1 MADIF
6 DELVGNG
13 APPEELIAQLRKQ
26 RTLGQLGALSSD
38 KRIAG
43 LGGNVAQDSMNTAV
57 DLRNRKD
64 KSQAREDQQAFSRWQ
79 QEQAM
84 QGRKDQLGLQRE
96 SLAQARALAE
106 QQMANARSIAGLRN
120 AANKSANL
128 TPFEKSRQQKIG
140 TESADWDTSGKI
152 QTQAALSDIDKA
164 ITGLATDPK
173 IGNSK
178 TSWLPGDEKIRAYTD
193 PDGLKIQRLANR
205 VTVENLRNTFGS
217 QFTESEGRAFKALDY
232 DPALS
237 NADNLANLRQK
248 KLMIEAHI
256 KRKNELF
263 GKYRGADEL
272 PNFEG
277 QTMNTLSDEDIVN
290 SIMQGQ
296 L

>member
-26 RTLGQLGALSSD
+26 RTLGQLGALSGD

-96 SLAQARALAE
+96 SLAQARAIAE
-106 QQMANARSIAGLRN
+106 AQMGNQREIARLRASTAQA
-120 AANKSANL
+120 AAN
-128 TPFEKSRQQKIG
+128 PFDKARQQKIG

-152 QTQAALSDIDKA
+152 QTQAALNDIDQA
-164 ITGLATDPK
+164 IGGLSSDK
-173 IGNSK
+173 SIGNSK
-178 TSWLPGDEKIRAYTD
+178 TAWLPFDQNIRAVTD
-193 PDGLKIQRLANR
+193 PEGLRIQRLANR

-217 QFTESEGRAFKALDY
+217 QFTQSEGDQFKALDY
-232 DPALS
+232 DPQLS
-237 NADNLANLRQK
+237 NEANLANLRK
-248 KLMIEAHI
+248 KKAMIESHI
-256 KRKNELF
+256 KRKNALF
-263 GKYRGADEL
+263 GQYRKDAL
-272 PNFEG
+272 PDFEG